1 MSFSVVSGTLSAAV
15 AASSGTFVVSYP
27 AGKDE
32 GAFYKAFTHKLTIG
46 QNGVYLY
53 PRDFDITLGTADITI
68 TNKTTG
74 IWPAGVSFRLQ
85 LEEQGERQYRGTNGQ
100 LVASTVK
107 GSLVLVNLG
116 APDTID
122 ADGIAASQNRTGAG
136 ALLVNGALAT
146 DGVATLDVPRNVV
159 VDSGGADTAV
169 ITVTGTD
176 VYGKSLSEAITLN
189 GATAVAGK
197 KAFKTITAISADGTV
212 TNGFFAGPGDV
223 LGLPV
228 FLPALG
234 FIVNELED
242 GGIATAGTTVAGVT
256 TAGGSTTT
264 TGDIRGTYDPNSAA
278 DGAKVF
284 QLVLFL
290 PDPSSTGALKQNL
303 DTSAALA

>member
-1 MSFSVVSGTLSAAV
+1 MTFSVVSGSLSAAV

-27 AGKDE
+27 SGKDE
-32 GAFYKAFTHKLTIG
+32 GAFYKAIGHKLTIG

-53 PRDFDITLGTADITI
+53 PKDFDITLGTADITV

-74 IWPAGVSFRLQ
+74 IWPAGDAFRLQ
-85 LEEQGERQYRGTNGQ
+85 LEEPGERQYRGTNGQ
-100 LVASTVK
+100 LVPSTTK
-107 GSLVLVNLG
+107 GNTVLISLG

-136 ALLVNGALAT
+136 ALLVNGALAAS
-146 DGVATLDVPRNVV
+146 GVATLDVPRNVV

-197 KAFKTITAISADGTV
+197 KAFKTITALASDATIA
-212 TNGFFAGPGDV
+212 NGFFAGPGDV

-228 FLPALG
+228 FVPAAG

-242 GGIATAGTTVAGVT
+242 GIVATAGTFVAGIV

-284 QLVLFL
+284 QLVVYL

-303 DTSAALA
+303 DTSASLA